1 MPSMRVAFAGSFAAR
16 FADPVRERL
25 SLPCE
30 VIVDDEASIL
40 SQLAGVDVL
49 VSMAFSARMA
59 EAAPRLRLLQVPGT
73 GLDRID
79 RKALRPGTHLAN
91 AYGHEIGIAEYV
103 IGAMIALARSFGRL
117 DAKLRQGQWESQWT
131 VGSPAPPP
139 WPELVGKTLGILGF
153 GHIGRAI
160 ARRAIAFDMQVCA
173 IRQHAQTETP
183 TGLLFVGGPE
193 RLDDV
198 LHLADYLA
206 ITLSL
211 SSATRLLIDDRCL
224 QLMKP
229 TAFLINIARA
239 EIVDEAALY
248 RALASGQLAGAAIDV
263 WYRYPT
269 STEPTRPASQ
279 PFHELSNVLMT
290 PHVSGWTAGM
300 LNARVNLIAENIK
313 RTALR
318 ETPLN
323 VIAPRPEDFR

>member
-1 MPSMRVAFAGSFAAR
+1 MPPVKVAFAGWFAAR
-16 FADPVRERL
+16 LAGPVRERL

-30 VIVDDEASIL
+30 VIVDDEASIV
-40 SQLAGVDVL
+40 SQLADVDVL
-49 VSMAFSARMA
+49 VSMGFSARMA
-59 EAAPRLRLLQVPGT
+59 EAAPRLRLVQVPGA

-91 AYGHEIGIAEYV
+91 AYGHEAGIAEYV
-103 IGAMIALARSFGRL
+103 IGAMIALTRSFGRL
-117 DAKLRQGQWESQWT
+117 DAKLRQGLWESQWA
-131 VGSPAPPP
+131 VGSPAPPL
-139 WPELVGKTLGILGF
+139 WPELMGKTLGILGF

-173 IRQHAQTETP
+173 VRQRAETEAP

-198 LHLADYLA
+198 LRLADHLA

-211 SSATRLLIDDRCL
+211 SSATRGLIDDRCL

-239 EIVDEAALY
+239 EIVDEGALY

-263 WYRYPT
+263 WYCYPA
-269 STEPTRPASQ
+269 SAEPLRPASQ
-279 PFHELSNVLMT
+279 PFHELANVLMT
-290 PHVSGWTAGM
+290 PHISGWTEGM
-300 LNARVNLIAENIK
+300 FNARVNLIAENIK
-313 RTALR
+313 RSALR
-318 ETPLN
+318 EVPLN
-323 VIAPRPEDFR
+323 VIAPAS